1 MDLIKLRNLFL
12 IFTFLFVSL
21 VQAQEDKHEAHE
33 DHQKGHSD
41 ESHKKHSISAS
52 INHTVIFSGVKDG
65 ETKSYINVPS
75 FGLNYTYFFN
85 HKWAIGLHND
95 IILEDFLVQSYSDDH
110 SSRSSNGESV
120 VIERGR
126 PVAMAVMAVFKPIP
140 NLGIMAGGGMEFS
153 SHEDFALIR
162 IGLEA
167 PIHLPKHWEVFGVLT
182 YDIMID
188 AYSSLTYGIGFAK
201 LF

>member
-1 MDLIKLRNLFL
+1 MKLRNLFL
-12 IFTFLFVSL
+12 ILSFLFVSL
-21 VQAQEDKHEAHE
+21 VHAQEDKHETHE
-33 DHQKGHSD
+33 DHQKGHS
-41 ESHKKHSISAS
+41 EEAHKKHTISAS

-85 HKWAIGLHND
+85 NKWAIGLHND
-95 IILEDFLVQSYSDDH
+95 IILEDFLVQSSSNDH

-120 VIERGR
+120 VIERGT
-126 PVAMAVMAVFKPIP
+126 PVAMALMAIFKPIP
-140 NLGIMAGGGMEFS
+140 NLGIMAGGGVEFS

-188 AYSSLTYGIGFAK
+188 AYSSLNYGIGFAK

>member
-1 MDLIKLRNLFL
+1 MKLRNLFL
-12 IFTFLFVSL
+12 ILSFLFFSL
-21 VQAQEDKHEAHE
+21 VHAQEDKHETHE
-33 DHQKGHSD
+33 DHQKAHSD
-41 ESHKKHSISAS
+41 EAHKKHTISAS

-95 IILEDFLVQSYSDDH
+95 IILEDFLVQSSSNDH

-120 VIERGR
+120 VIERGT
-126 PVAMAVMAVFKPIP
+126 PVAMALMAIFKPIP
-140 NLGIMAGGGMEFS
+140 NLGIMAGGGVEFS

-188 AYSSLTYGIGFAK
+188 AYSSLNYGIGFAK